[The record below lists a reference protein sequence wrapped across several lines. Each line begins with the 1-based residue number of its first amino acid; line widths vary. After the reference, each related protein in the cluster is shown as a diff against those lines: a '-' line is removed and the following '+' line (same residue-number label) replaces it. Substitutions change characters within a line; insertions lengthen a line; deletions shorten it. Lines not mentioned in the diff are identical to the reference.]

1 MSYQLA
7 KSSGVEAF
15 TVGASALTEGSHVKL
30 TASLLVVAGASDV
43 GVGVILHDA
52 AAGEQASVALFGTGE
67 IAFVLAHDNAI
78 TAGQKL
84 VAAASGRFDG
94 GAATGTYVGVALED
108 STAQGHLIKAV
119 LGVPSATVA

>member
-7 KSSGVEAF
+7 TNSGVEAF

-30 TASLLVVAGASDV
+30 SSGLLVVAGASDV

-78 TAGQKL
+78 TAGLKL
-84 VAAASGRFDG
+84 VPAASGRFDG
-94 GAATGTYVGVALED
+94 GGATGTYVAIALE
-108 STAQGHLIKAV
+108 SSSAQGHLIKAV
-119 LGVPSATVA
+119 LGVPSVTVA